1 MTKATCGWL
10 YLMALTSERDLTQT
24 VRQSDLSSWSEH
36 SRLSLMSG
44 FSCADNQRVGGKPMR
59 AFPRVAMHRVCAYLF
74 LLVSI
79 VWAGHLVFNFT
90 PQHFVV
96 RGYVVYRYRLEN
108 TINEDAIFCRIYP
121 VAGVQIDIAFIPN
134 DEFQELESQDA

>member
-1 MTKATCGWL
+1 
-10 YLMALTSERDLTQT
+10 
-24 VRQSDLSSWSEH
+24 
-36 SRLSLMSG
+36 MSG
-44 FSCADNQRVGGKPMR
+44 FTCADNQWVGGKPMR
-59 AFPRVAMHRVCAYLF
+59 AFPRVAMHRVSAYL
-74 LLVSI
+74 LVLVSI

-121 VAGVQIDIAFIPN
+121 VTGVQIDIAFIPN

>member
-1 MTKATCGWL
+1 
-10 YLMALTSERDLTQT
+10 
-24 VRQSDLSSWSEH
+24 
-36 SRLSLMSG
+36 MSG
-44 FSCADNQRVGGKPMR
+44 FDCADNQWIRDKPMR
-59 AFPRVAMHRVCAYLF
+59 TLTRVAMHRVGTYLLF
-74 LLVSI
+74 LVSI

-108 TINEDAIFCRIYP
+108 TIYEDAIFCRIYP
-121 VAGVQIDIAFIPN
+121 VTGVQIDIAFIPN